1 MADGDL
7 DRHQRVTTFRL
18 LHCALACGAFKAYTN
33 QRLAPHLALCPF
45 QDCQQQPQTL
55 SHLFLHCPAAA
66 PVCDWLCDQGR
77 ALTAVPCPRTVPVL
91 LAGDRSWFPQGSI
104 ALWQCWERLRLAAVH
119 AVWTVVSAATAA
131 AARDDAQ
138 PITAAAIGQ
147 AALARVLA
155 TIRASIKR
163 DWMMVT
169 TDIRKTSGMY
179 AEWFKGKPP
188 KLELS
193 EFEERWSRG
202 GRLCRVVQESETRR
216 LELRI

>member
-1 MADGDL
+1 
-7 DRHQRVTTFRL
+7 
-18 LHCALACGAFKAYTN
+18 
-33 QRLAPHLALCPF
+33 
-45 QDCQQQPQTL
+45 
-55 SHLFLHCPAAA
+55 
-66 PVCDWLCDQGR
+66 
-77 ALTAVPCPRTVPVL
+77 
-91 LAGDRSWFPQGSI
+91 
-104 ALWQCWERLRLAAVH
+104 
-119 AVWTVVSAATAA
+119 VVSAAAA
-131 AARDDAQ
+131 AAAHHDAQ

-147 AALARVLA
+147 AALAKLLA

-193 EFEERWSRG
+193 EFEERWGRG

>member
-1 MADGDL
+1 M
-7 DRHQRVTTFRL
+7 
-18 LHCALACGAFKAYTN
+18 
-33 QRLAPHLALCPF
+33 
-45 QDCQQQPQTL
+45 
-55 SHLFLHCPAAA
+55 
-66 PVCDWLCDQGR
+66 
-77 ALTAVPCPRTVPVL
+77 
-91 LAGDRSWFPQGSI
+91 GDRNWFPQGSN

-119 AVWTVVSAATAA
+119 AVWMVVSAATAA

-138 PITAAAIGQ
+138 PIAAAAIGQ
-147 AALARVLA
+147 AALAKLMA
-155 TIRASIKR
+155 TIRTSIKR

-202 GRLCRVVQESETRR
+202 GRLARVIRDSETPR